1 MGEANKKKKDGKKKE
16 KNRHVARYD
25 NLMTLKNKLNNKFT
39 PNYNNTYSHNYDNEI
54 FQSFQIDEI
63 MFTDSIFTLNI

>member
-1 MGEANKKKKDGKKKE
+1 
-16 KNRHVARYD
+16 
-25 NLMTLKNKLNNKFT
+25 MTLKNKLNNKFT